1 LGFVGV
7 CHAIGVRMVVA
18 LVHLGLLGS
27 VGAHAQTVQGSLALK
42 SGESTEVLGLY
53 YVANCV
59 SLLKS
64 PPEVEIHD
72 GPRGVTASVKEANVL
87 PRAQN
92 CGKPVRGGTLV
103 VAAKEIEDTSFTKL
117 TLRVT
122 FRTRDGDRQQTLVY
136 NLSLFP

>member
-1 LGFVGV
+1 MR
-7 CHAIGVRMVVA
+7 IGARAVLAV
-18 LVHLGLLGS
+18 VHLGIAGILGS
-27 VGAHAQTVQGSLALK
+27 AGVQAQTIQGSLALK
-42 SGESTEVLGLY
+42 SGESTEVVGLY
-53 YVANCV
+53 WVANCV

-64 PPEVEIHD
+64 PPEVEILD

-92 CGKPVRGGTLV
+92 CGKPVRGGMLV

-117 TLRVT
+117 TVRVT